1 MQRNAKR
8 DVTQGCTALREV
20 DMGESSSA
28 LRLALLAPT
37 PAIRASEVSDFYAR
51 LPHLR
56 RLDLAGQVL
65 LLFGRCVTLSG
76 EVISYYFLFI
86 YLLSSCTSVCIR

>member
-1 MQRNAKR
+1 
-8 DVTQGCTALREV
+8 
-20 DMGESSSA
+20 MGESSSA

-37 PAIRASEVSDFYAR
+37 PAIRAAEVSDFYAR

-65 LLFGRCVTLSG
+65 LFSG
-76 EVISYYFLFI
+76 CFVPVIGEALVDSL
-86 YLLSSCTSVCIR
+86 CINNFSIRLYNS